1 MIPGINLLNMALS
14 IIGTQTVSYYQAT
27 GRTVNSVTKQYVTT
41 YGSPITLEGSF
52 QPVTRNLQQIYGLD
66 LNKVYVIF
74 YVSQELIDVQRN
86 VSSDK
91 VVFGAQ
97 TYICVQADGPWFK
110 IDGWVGMLMVL
121 NSGAPG

>member
-14 IIGTQTVSYYQAT
+14 IIGTQTVSYYKAN
-27 GRTVNSVTKQYVTT
+27 GRTLGVQKQYITT
-41 YGSPITLEGSF
+41 YDDPLTLEGSF
-52 QPVTRNLQQIYGLD
+52 QPVTRNIQQIYGLD
-66 LNKVYVIF
+66 LNKTYVIL
-74 YVSQELIDVQRN
+74 YVSQELIDVQRD

-91 VVFGAQ
+91 VIFGSQ

-121 NSGAPG
+121 TSGASG